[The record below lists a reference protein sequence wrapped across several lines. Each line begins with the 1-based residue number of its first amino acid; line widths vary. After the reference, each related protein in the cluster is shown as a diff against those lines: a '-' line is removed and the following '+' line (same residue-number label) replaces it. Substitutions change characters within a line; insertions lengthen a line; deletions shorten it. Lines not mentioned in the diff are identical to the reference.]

1 MVLTNLISNSIKY
14 SPSGGY
20 ILIRSELN
28 NHELLVSVKDSGIG
42 IPKALKSKVFDRF
55 FRVKNPRIHSFPG
68 MGLGLYITAGI
79 IHQHGG
85 RILVDDKQDTGT
97 LIYFTLPLTHSN

>member
-1 MVLTNLISNSIKY
+1 
-14 SPSGGY
+14 
-20 ILIRSELN
+20 
-28 NHELLVSVKDSGIG
+28 VSVQDSGIG
-42 IPKALKSKVFDRF
+42 IPDSLKTKVFDRF

-85 RILVDDKQDTGT
+85 RILVDDKQKKGT
-97 LIYFTLPLTHSN
+97 LIYFTLPLTASN